1 MSFAR
6 RSSSKRIGRALLGLA
21 KGHFEALMRPRGD
34 TSETFMAKRGR
45 TIRLFLVNG
54 NPAGLTTAEVGGWT
68 GKVMVVP
75 RTALAAFLR
84 RPEAQRVALPA

>member
-1 MSFAR
+1 MP
-6 RSSSKRIGRALLGLA
+6 
-21 KGHFEALMRPRGD
+21 E
-34 TSETFMAKRGR
+34 RGR

-54 NPAGLTTAEVGGWT
+54 NPSGLIIADVGGWT

-84 RPEAQRVALPA
+84 RPEAQKWPSTC